1 MATEQTSVERDVLRQ
16 PVGATDDP
24 PVLTIAEF
32 RDVIR
37 HLDGSVPVSIAV
49 RDQHHFNTLLAD
61 IPVVGASVTHGPS
74 GPVVILDVLDV
85 T

>member
-1 MATEQTSVERDVLRQ
+1 MVMGQTSADREVLRQ
-16 PVGATDDP
+16 RVGTADDP
-24 PVLTIAEF
+24 PALTIAEF
-32 RDVIR
+32 REVIR
-37 HLDGSVPVSIAV
+37 HLDGNVPVSIAV